1 MSRQITVYRTNT
13 MQEMMQKVG
22 QMADYAENLDGLSK
36 TFDSPDPING
46 LTHDG
51 SFVEAINYAG
61 VAGDNILEVLF
72 QDTPPATIITANIQ
86 SDSGKLDKLVTN
98 TLYAADEFM
107 GGPRIGVNPPD
118 PDGDSAYLWHGDSQG
133 TAGFDFDCD
142 SANIKRLKVDH
153 FLNVGDSAQIYEKV
167 TVGSLM
173 SDSGDDLGV
182 VIDSATVT
190 HAFINTLHMDGRSV
204 SKVRPFFITDS
215 AGMSGQIF
223 FAAYQLDSAEWTT

>member
-1 MSRQITVYRTNT
+1 MARKITVVRTNT

-22 QMADYAENLDGLSK
+22 QMANYSENLDDLGK

-51 SFVEAINYAG
+51 SLVEAINYAG
-61 VAGDNILEVLF
+61 VVGDNVLNTLF
-72 QDTPPATIITANIQ
+72 QDTEPATHITANIQ
-86 SDSGKLDKLVTN
+86 SDSGFLDKLVTN
-98 TLYAADEFM
+98 TLNAADQFM
-107 GGPRIGVNPPD
+107 PGPRIGVNPPD
-118 PDGDSAYLWHGDSQG
+118 PDGDSAYLWHGDTQG
-133 TAGFDFDCD
+133 TGAFDFDCD
-142 SANIKRLKVDH
+142 SAYIKKLKIPS
-153 FLNVGDSAQIYEKV
+153 FLDVSDSAQIYEKIV
-167 TVGSLM
+167 LGALV
-173 SDSGDDLGV
+173 SDSGDDQGV

-215 AGMSGQIF
+215 QGMSGNVF